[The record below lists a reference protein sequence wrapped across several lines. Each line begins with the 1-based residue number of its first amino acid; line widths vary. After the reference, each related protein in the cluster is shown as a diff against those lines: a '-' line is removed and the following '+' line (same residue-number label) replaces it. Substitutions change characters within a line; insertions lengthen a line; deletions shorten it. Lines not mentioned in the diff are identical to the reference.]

1 MTLLSAIDRI
11 EIHERL
17 ARYAWALDTGDVD
30 AFVDCFHPDGE
41 LLWDSFEQPACW
53 RGAASLRE
61 FCAYFR
67 ALPGSAGRQHHV
79 TNVIVDALDDGARV
93 RSYVVV
99 ILRQPDGAVA
109 TTVLGYYEDRFTRG
123 DDRAWRIRERAIRDW
138 AGPVLAAFAGQDGAR
153 SMRERPAALAGLF
166 ATAVP

>member
-1 MTLLSAIDRI
+1 MTLLSAIDRL

-17 ARYAWALDTGDVD
+17 ARYAWALDTGDVE

-41 LLWDSFEQPACW
+41 LLWDSFELPARW
-53 RGAASLRE
+53 RGAASLRG

-79 TNVIVDALDDGARV
+79 TNVIVEPVDNGARV

-99 ILRQPDGAVA
+99 ILRQPDGSVA
-109 TTVLGYYEDRFTRG
+109 TTVLGWYDDLLMRG
-123 DDRAWRIRERAIRDW
+123 ADGAWRIRERTIRDW

-153 SMRERPAALAGLF
+153 SRRERPAALASLF
-166 ATAVP
+166 ATAVS